1 MLIEAIALYRCIR
14 APERKGGILPARQGI
29 SRGIFLSRLPGIS
42 AQAVSPAAL
51 DLMNHMTERHDMPDC
66 IPGTNAMGKNGLS
79 IFSMD
84 KTVNHEEFGMK
95 ITINKKALCV
105 FLLIVLVWCIF
116 SVLRQE
122 KTTESLPVA
131 QALYSLL
138 KPYAFDGVEYLE
150 APPDCIRL
158 FRYENQENSSWL
170 RKRTVAVL
178 ELPETARDAK
188 NYFRDM
194 RTLRGGLFLA
204 TKLTWD
210 TEWSGLYI
218 AESMDG

>member
-1 MLIEAIALYRCIR
+1 
-14 APERKGGILPARQGI
+14 
-29 SRGIFLSRLPGIS
+29 
-42 AQAVSPAAL
+42 
-51 DLMNHMTERHDMPDC
+51 MNHMTERHDMPDC
-66 IPGTNAMGKNGLS
+66 IPDTNAMGKNGLS
-79 IFSMD
+79 ILSMD
-84 KTVNHEEFGMK
+84 KTVNHGEFGMK

-105 FLLIVLVWCIF
+105 FLLIALVWCIF
-116 SVLRQE
+116 AVLRQE

-150 APPDCIRL
+150 APTNCIRL
-158 FRYENQENSSWL
+158 FRYENQENQSWL
-170 RKRTVAVL
+170 EKRTVAVI
-178 ELPETARDAK
+178 ELPEIARDAK

-218 AESMDG
+218 AESMDSEVAAYSDGILMDNIYYLNTVPTVFS